1 MSDGPA
7 PGLRVSDP
15 SSHAT
20 VARNALSL
28 MAGQVATTA
37 LAVVLSAALG
47 RSLGARDFGIF
58 YLITTMSTFAYV
70 FAEWGQP
77 LFVIREA
84 AKDPQRSGDLLGTAV
99 VLRAAFALALT
110 VPVGLV
116 AYLLGYGPRTTRL
129 SVLLV
134 LAALPLF
141 LAQAYGMVF
150 RARDQMGREAA
161 VSVSNKAIVLLLT
174 LPALAHGAGMPGV
187 IAAQAVAGA
196 AAFAM
201 AARLYRP
208 LGTTPLRVSAATAR
222 ELLVAGMPILAMSA
236 AISAQPY
243 LDAIVLSKL
252 APAVAVGWFGAAKMI
267 LGTLTAPATILATAA
282 YPRLVRAS
290 GTPALADEAR
300 AALRPLLWLGALA
313 ATGTYLFANTAVAL
327 IYGPEGF
334 APAATILQVFAPGF
348 FLLFIDILLGHV
360 AYASGRGT
368 SFAVAK
374 IASVAV
380 GTALNF
386 LLIPIFQARY
396 RNGGMGVVVS
406 FALSELVVFAG
417 AVLGLRRHALQRGMA
432 IDIARAV
439 AAAAATLLLFRVHAP
454 VSPWAGIPLCVAVF
468 AAASLAFGL
477 MSSRDLLLVRALV
490 RRPKRASGFA

>member
-1 MSDGPA
+1 MSDDPP
-7 PGLRVSDP
+7 PGLRASETA
-15 SSHAT
+15 SHAT

-47 RSLGARDFGIF
+47 RSLGARDFGIY

-84 AKDPQRSGDLLGTAV
+84 ARDPQRSGDLLGTAV
-99 VLRAAFALALT
+99 VLRAAFAFALA

-116 AYLLGYGPRTTRL
+116 AWQLGYGPRTTRL

-134 LAALPLF
+134 LATLPLF

-161 VSVSNKAIVLLLT
+161 VSVSNKAIVLCLT
-174 LPALAHGAGMPGV
+174 LPALAHGAGIPGV

-208 LGTTPLRVSAATAR
+208 LATAPLRMSAATAR
-222 ELLVAGMPILAMSA
+222 ELLVAGAPILAMSA

-267 LGTLTAPATILATAA
+267 LGTLAAPATILATAA
-282 YPRLVRAS
+282 YPRLVRAA
-290 GTPALADEAR
+290 GTPALPAEAR
-300 AALRPLLWLGALA
+300 SALRPLLWLGALA
-313 ATGTYLFANTAVAL
+313 GTGTYLFANTAVAS
-327 IYGPEGF
+327 IYGTEGF
-334 APAATILQVFAPGF
+334 APSAAILQVFAPGF
-348 FLLFIDILLGHV
+348 FLLFVDILLGHI
-360 AYASGRGT
+360 AYACGRGT
-368 SFAVAK
+368 GFAVAK
-374 IASVAV
+374 IGSVAA

-386 LLIPIFQARY
+386 LLIPVFQARY
-396 RNGGMGVVVS
+396 GNGGMGVVAS

-417 AVLGLRRHALQRGMA
+417 AVYVLRGRALQKVMGL
-432 IDIARAV
+432 DVARAV
-439 AAAAATLLLFRVHAP
+439 AAAGTTLLLFRVHAP

-477 MSSRDLLLVRALV
+477 MSGRDLLLLRALV
-490 RRPKRASGFA
+490 RRQKRASGFA